1 MSTPQLA
8 ILFFVVPNG
17 VFVDQKTS
25 RCKNKKCLSCQ
36 FWFKALEEEKLL
48 INMIGSKKYK
58 WPELK
63 KAFLSSDEKIFFN
76 QLCQMF

>member
-25 RCKNKKCLSCQ
+25 RCKNIKCLSCQ
-36 FWFKALEEEKLL
+36 FWFEALEEEKI
-48 INMIGSKKYK
+48 INQHDRKQKVQMTRAAKKPYK
-58 WPELK
+58 ALMRK
-63 KAFLSSDEKIFFN
+63 FTF
-76 QLCQMF
+76 